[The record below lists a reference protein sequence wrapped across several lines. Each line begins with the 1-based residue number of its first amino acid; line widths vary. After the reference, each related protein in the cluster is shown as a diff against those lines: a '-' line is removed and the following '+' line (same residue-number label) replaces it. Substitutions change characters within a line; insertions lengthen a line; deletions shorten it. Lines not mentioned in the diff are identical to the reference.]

1 MRIAISGSHL
11 VGKTT
16 LAEALADALPDH
28 QLVPEPYHLLEE
40 EGYEFGE
47 MPSIED
53 FELQLERSFHCLR
66 ESGPAVVFDRWPLD
80 MIGYLLTPEDAEA
93 FDLEGWMPRVREHV
107 AMLDLIVFVPVEE
120 PDRVPVPRSQVRL
133 RAEVDA
139 VLRDVIVDDRYG
151 LELDVIEVTGT
162 PAARLREVMAHVRRA
177 GG

>member
-40 EGYEFGE
+40 EGHEFAE

-53 FELQLERSFHCLR
+53 FELQLERSFLCLQ
-66 ESGPAVVFDRWPLD
+66 ESAPAVVFDRCPLD
-80 MIGYLLTPEDAEA
+80 MIGYLLTHEDAQA
-93 FDLEGWMPRVREHV
+93 FNLEGWMPRVREYV

-120 PDRVPVPRSQVRL
+120 PDRVPVPRSQARL
-133 RAEVDA
+133 RAEVDT
-139 VLRDVIVDDRYG
+139 VLREIIVDDSYG
-151 LELDVIEVTGT
+151 LELDAIEVTGT
-162 PAARLREVMAHVRRA
+162 PAARLRQVMAYVRRA